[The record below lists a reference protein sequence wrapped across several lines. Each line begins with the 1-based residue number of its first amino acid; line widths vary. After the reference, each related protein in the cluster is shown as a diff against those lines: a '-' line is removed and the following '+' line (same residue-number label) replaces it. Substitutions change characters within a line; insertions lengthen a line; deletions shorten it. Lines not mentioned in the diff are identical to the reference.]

1 MSWYDPTSW
10 FKTQKEPALQGTI
23 TPAGKSYMESLL
35 SGAYSPYTGSA
46 GAMLQGMVRRTKPT
60 ADITSSQM
68 SLAEYLKGYSPQP
81 QYSPESLGTPSYSPY
96 TPPAGTTP
104 TTPTSPIIAA
114 MEERIAPTT
123 PTVPTV
129 GTTPAKEAAQA
140 PPSVPSAPQD
150 WYRGGEVVTK
160 TGVYRRYRTE
170 QGGSRME
177 YERELR
183 PGDIFNNEEIYTH
196 RKEWRPLSTEYLTGK
211 GKMYFAPPKILS
223 KLKERTEA

>member
-35 SGAYSPYTGSA
+35 SGAYSASVGNPF
-46 GAMLQGMVRRTKPT
+46 LQALVRRTKPT

-81 QYSPESLGTPSYSPY
+81 QYSPEALGTPSYSPY

-104 TTPTSPIIAA
+104 PSPIISA
-114 MEERIAPTT
+114 MEERIKPPA
-123 PTVPTV
+123 
-129 GTTPAKEAAQA
+129 GGGAKEEAEEVVKEEDKKVAKELPYTPRWEA
-140 PPSVPSAPQD
+140 
-150 WYRGGEVVTK
+150 GGEVVTK
-160 TGVYRRYRTE
+160 QGVYQRERTE